1 MALEE
6 KNAWF
11 MGVIAILA
19 YGAYL
24 ALLFA
29 ATEGGTLHTVDY
41 VPALLLTIGAAILAN
56 IILNIAVSIVSP
68 KSARKKDDRDREIY
82 RFGETGGQAFVI
94 AGAVGALILAML
106 EVDHFW
112 IANEIYL
119 AFVLSAVLASVLKIV
134 GYRVG
139 FQKW

>member
-11 MGVIAILA
+11 MGVIAIVA
-19 YGAYL
+19 YGFYI
-24 ALLFA
+24 ALLFGA
-29 ATEGGTLHTVDY
+29 AEGGPLYTVNY
-41 VPALLLTIGAAILAN
+41 VPALILTIGAAILAN
-56 IILNIAVSIVSP
+56 IILNISVSILSP
-68 KSARKKDDRDREIY
+68 RNARRKDDRDREIY
-82 RFGETGGQAFVI
+82 RFGESGGQAFVI
-94 AGAVGALILAML
+94 AGAVGALILAMI
-106 EVDHFW
+106 EADHFW

>member
-11 MGVIAILA
+11 MGVIAIVA
-19 YGAYL
+19 YGFYIT
-24 ALLFA
+24 LLLGA
-29 ATEGGTLHTVDY
+29 AEGGPLYTVNY
-41 VPALLLTIGAAILAN
+41 VPALILTIGAAILAN
-56 IILNIAVSIVSP
+56 IILNISVSIVSP
-68 KSARKKDDRDREIY
+68 RNARRKDDRDREIY
-82 RFGETGGQAFVI
+82 RFGESGGQAFVI
-94 AGAVGALILAML
+94 AGALGALILAMI
-106 EVDHFW
+106 ETDHFW